1 MTAIQVFVEFK
12 TKTMI
17 HLITPIIFNF
27 TILQASFYHPVAE
40 QCWGDPTITASG
52 AKIDLDNVQQWC
64 ALSRDLL
71 QRWGGAYAYG
81 DTLTLWTLQGVEKW
95 VVRDCMAARFTQK
108 IDFLMPVGKR
118 KNGRFTL
125 ILK

>member
-1 MTAIQVFVEFK
+1 
-12 TKTMI
+12 MI
-17 HLITPIIFNF
+17 YLITPILFNF

-64 ALSRDLL
+64 ALVAICWSV
-71 QRWGGAYAYG
+71 GAVSMPMVIH
-81 DTLTLWTLQGVEKW
+81 LTLWTLQGVEKW
-95 VVRDCMAARFTQK
+95 VVQDCMAARFTQK

-118 KNGRFTL
+118 KNGRFAL
-125 ILK
+125 ILN

>member
-1 MTAIQVFVEFK
+1 
-12 TKTMI
+12 MI

-52 AKIDLDNVQQWC
+52 AKIDVNNVQQWC

-71 QRWGGAYAYG
+71 QRWGGPYAYG
-81 DTLTLWTLQGVEKW
+81 DTLTLWTAQGVEKW
-95 VVRDCMAARFTQK
+95 VVQDCMAPRFTQK
-108 IDFLMPVGKR
+108 IDFLQPVGKR
-118 KNGRFTL
+118 KNGRFAL
-125 ILK
+125 ILE

>member
-1 MTAIQVFVEFK
+1 
-12 TKTMI
+12 MI
-17 HLITPIIFNF
+17 HLITPILFNF

-71 QRWGGAYAYG
+71 ERWGGQYAYG

-95 VVRDCMAARFTQK
+95 VVQDCMAHDSLKRL
-108 IDFLMPVGKR
+108 ISYSPLGKE
-118 KNGRFTL
+118 KTGDL
-125 ILK
+125 L